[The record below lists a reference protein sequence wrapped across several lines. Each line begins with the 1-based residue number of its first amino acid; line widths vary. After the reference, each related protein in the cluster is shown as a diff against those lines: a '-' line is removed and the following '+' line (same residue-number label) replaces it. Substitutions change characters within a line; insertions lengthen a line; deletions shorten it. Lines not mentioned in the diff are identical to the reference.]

1 MKVSEELIF
10 RLTMA
15 KAAPKTEEKTLK
27 PGVERLEDGTIK
39 VTLVLPQTDIAK
51 TGTVVID
58 DLAKQTNVAGFR
70 KGKAPANLA
79 ASHLN
84 PEAVQEEI
92 LKRLLPEAYMK
103 AVEEHKLK
111 PIMNPKMHVEKIE
124 EGQDWIFNALTCEMP
139 EVDPGDYKKNVQ
151 AVTAK
156 SKIVIPGKENE
167 NKKPALEDFMKV
179 ILADAKVR
187 VPQVLIDQEAD
198 RLLSQLLNDIKRL
211 GLSLDQY
218 LGTTNRKPEDLR
230 EEYAKRAE
238 EDIKLEFVLQKI
250 AELEKVSIEEQE
262 IDEAIAKAK
271 SPQEKQSMEQNRYLL
286 AGILRQQKTLDLLMN
301 L

>member
-1 MKVSEELIF
+1 
-10 RLTMA
+10 MA
-15 KAAPKTEEKTLK
+15 TAAKTTKK
-27 PGVERLEDGTIK
+27 PTVERLEDGTIK
-39 VTLVLPQTDIAK
+39 ITLTIPQEEVAK

-70 KGKAPANLA
+70 KGKAPAEVA
-79 ASHLN
+79 ANHMN
-84 PEAVQEEI
+84 PEIVREEI
-92 LKRLLPEAYMK
+92 LKRILPQAYMN
-103 AVEEHKLK
+103 AVEEHKLR
-111 PIMNPKMHVEKIE
+111 PIMNPKMQVEKIE
-124 EGQDWIFNALTCEMP
+124 EGQDWVFNALTCELP

-151 AVTAK
+151 SVTAK

-167 NKKPALEDFMKV
+167 AKKPPLEEVMKA
-179 ILADAKVR
+179 ILADAKVK
-187 VPQVLIDQEAD
+187 VPGILIEQEAD

-230 EEYAKRAE
+230 AEYAKRAE
-238 EDIKLEFVLQKI
+238 EDIKLEFILQKI
-250 AELEKVSIEEQE
+250 AELEKVSIEEKE
-262 IDEAIAKAK
+262 IEEAIAKAK
-271 SPQEKQSMEQNRYLL
+271 DPNERHSMEQNRYLL

>member
-1 MKVSEELIF
+1 MV
-10 RLTMA
+10 
-15 KAAPKTEEKTLK
+15 KTQTTPETKSPTK
-27 PGVERLEDGTIK
+27 PLVERQADGTIK
-39 VTLVLPQTDIAK
+39 ITLTLPQEAIAK

-58 DLAKQTNVAGFR
+58 DLAKKTNVAGFR
-70 KGKAPANLA
+70 PGKAPAEVA

-84 PEAVQEEI
+84 PEAIREEI
-92 LKRLLPEAYMK
+92 LKRLLPQEYMK

-111 PIMNPKMHVEKIE
+111 PIMNPKMQVEKIE
-124 EGQDWIFNALTCEMP
+124 EGKDWIFNALTCEMP
-139 EVDPGDYKKNVQ
+139 EVNPGNYKKNVQ
-151 AVTAK
+151 GVTAK
-156 SKIVIPGKENE
+156 SKIVIPGKEE
-167 NKKPALEDFMKV
+167 ASKKPPLEEVMKA
-179 ILADAKVR
+179 ILSDAKVK
-187 VPQVLIDQEAD
+187 VPAVLVDQEAD

-230 EEYAKRAE
+230 AEYAKRAE

-250 AELEKVSIEEQE
+250 AELEKVTVEEKEIEE
-262 IDEAIAKAK
+262 AITKAK
-271 SPQEKQSMEQNRYLL
+271 DPAERQSMEANRYLL